1 MNANDNQSKTLR
13 EQRGYNFGLFMLAL
27 VIVGT
32 ILVVSLDNVK
42 PVVIAGVIGV
52 SAVVGA
58 IWVFMAPK
66 E

>member
-1 MNANDNQSKTLR
+1 MNATNKQSKSPR

-27 VIVGT
+27 VIAGT

-42 PVVIAGVIGV
+42 PVVIAGVIAV